1 MHALRVPDEVADT
14 ERRKIFALIPGSE
27 SRDGAT
33 TFILPDLSTNSKR
46 LILREIDGE
55 IRLRGTCWVRPKET
69 DGQRPKTFPF
79 S

>member
-1 MHALRVPDEVADT
+1 LRIPDEVPDT

-33 TFILPDLSTNSKR
+33 TFVLPDLSTNSKGS
-46 LILREIDGE
+46 ILRKIDRE
-55 IRLRGTCWVRPKET
+55 TRLRGTCWARPKET
-69 DGQRPKTFPF
+69 DAQRPKTFPF